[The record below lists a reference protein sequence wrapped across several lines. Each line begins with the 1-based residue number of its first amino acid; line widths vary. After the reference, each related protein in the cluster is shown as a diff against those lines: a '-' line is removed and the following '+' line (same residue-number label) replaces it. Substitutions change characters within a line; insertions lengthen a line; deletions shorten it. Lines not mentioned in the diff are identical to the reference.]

1 MIDGLRRMT
10 AVTRPRVV
18 GLVTVG
24 HGVNEFLSIVF
35 PPIIPLL
42 VSRLD
47 ITYGQAGFLLTV
59 FFLMYVLFQLPAGV
73 LADWLGKRRVMVVG
87 LGVMSGAIVFA
98 SVAGTY
104 DDLLAAQALA
114 GIGGSTYH
122 PTGMAIISDGEQAG
136 TEGRAMGVFGLGG
149 ALGTLLSPVVVGG
162 LAALGDW
169 RLGLASAGA
178 IGLAATLAIV
188 LAGGTADDAD
198 PGEADPADAD
208 STPNGGTDHRSVGT
222 RFSAI
227 AAEVPRTRR
236 VGLLLV
242 ITALLSLQHRAIQ
255 TYTTAYVA
263 EQAGVSSS
271 VGNVGFFA
279 LLLGGTVSSV
289 WAGDLADRFRGEYV
303 GAGIAVALAVLVGGL
318 LVVSPVVGRL
328 PALVPLAGLSV
339 LLAVVG
345 GLTYAAYPVKNAL
358 VSAEALSDAS
368 GSLFGT
374 VQTASAV
381 GSAAGPALFGVLAEE
396 WGVVAAFPA
405 IAGVGLVLAGVFLLT
420 ARLD

>member
-1 MIDGLRRMT
+1 MLDALRRMI

-18 GLVTVG
+18 GVVTVG
-24 HGVNEFLSIVF
+24 HGINEFLTIVL

-42 VSRLD
+42 VAELG

-87 LGVMSGAIVFA
+87 LAVMSAAV
-98 SVAGTY
+98 
-104 DDLLAAQALA
+104 LLAALADSYRGLLVAQAVA

-122 PTGMAIISDGEQAG
+122 PTGMAIISDGEREA
-136 TEGRAMGVFGLGG
+136 TKGRAMGVFGLGG

-162 LAALGDW
+162 LAAVFDW
-169 RLGLASAGA
+169 RAGLASAGV
-178 IGLAATLAIV
+178 IGLGATLSILIAGRTDPSP
-188 LAGGTADDAD
+188 ATDGGTV
-198 PGEADPADAD
+198 
-208 STPNGGTDHRSVGT
+208 VGSL
-222 RFSAI
+222 RAQL
-227 AAEVPRTRR
+227 RGLR
-236 VGLLLV
+236 VGGSRRRRIVLLLV
-242 ITALLSLQHRAIQ
+242 VTALLSLQHRAIQ

-263 EQAGVSSS
+263 AEAGTSAS

-279 LLLGGTVSSV
+279 LLLGGSVSSV
-289 WAGDLADRFRGEYV
+289 WAGDLADRFRGEFV
-303 GAGIAVALAVLVGGL
+303 GAAVAVLTALLVGGT
-318 LVVSPVVGRL
+318 LVVAPAVGEL
-328 PALVPLAGLSV
+328 PGPIPLLS
-339 LLAVVG
+339 LSLWLAAIG

-358 VSAEALSDAS
+358 VSAEALRDSS

-405 IAGVGLVLAGVFLLT
+405 IATVGVVLAVVFAVV
-420 ARLD
+420 ARVA

>member
-1 MIDGLRRMT
+1 MI

-18 GLVTVG
+18 GVVTVG
-24 HGVNEFLSIVF
+24 HGINEFLTIVF

-42 VSRLD
+42 VAELG

-87 LGVMSGAIVFA
+87 LAVMSAAV
-98 SVAGTY
+98 
-104 DDLLAAQALA
+104 LLAALAESYRGLLVAQAVA

-122 PTGMAIISDGEQAG
+122 PTGMAIISDGEREA
-136 TEGRAMGVFGLGG
+136 TKGRAMGVFGLGG

-162 LAALGDW
+162 LAAVFDW
-169 RLGLASAGA
+169 RAGLASAGV
-178 IGLAATLAIV
+178 IGLGATLSIL
-188 LAGGTADDAD
+188 LAGSTTTDAS
-198 PGEADPADAD
+198 PAPD
-208 STPNGGTDHRSVGT
+208 GGTVVGALRSQLRGL
-222 RFSAI
+222 
-227 AAEVPRTRR
+227 R
-236 VGLLLV
+236 VGGSRRRRIVLLLV
-242 ITALLSLQHRAIQ
+242 VTALLSLQHRAIQ

-263 EQAGVSSS
+263 AEAGTSAS

-279 LLLGGTVSSV
+279 LLLGGSVSSV
-289 WAGDLADRFRGEYV
+289 WAGDLADRFRGEFV
-303 GAGIAVALAVLVGGL
+303 GATVAVLTALLVGGT
-318 LVVSPVVGRL
+318 LVVAPAVGGL
-328 PALVPLAGLSV
+328 PGPIPLLALSAW
-339 LLAVVG
+339 LAVVG

-358 VSAEALSDAS
+358 VSAEALRDSS

-381 GSAAGPALFGVLAEE
+381 GSAAGPALFGLLAEE

-405 IAGVGLVLAGVFLLT
+405 IATVGVVLAVVFVVV
-420 ARLD
+420 ARVA